1 MAGIGSTGI
10 QILIRSERMMLP
22 EKYSCFCDAKTHD
35 PLLLIQERDSRGA
48 TIHSLINHR
57 TNVRYSIVDGIV
69 RILNE
74 QDVIGRNKRYQGLY
88 DSFAPFY
95 SFAQKLVPLY
105 YRMMRLFRK
114 NVEEDPFRGF
124 ITKLGVKPGEKV
136 LEVSIGTGD
145 NVHFLPKG
153 IALYGLDISLGMLK
167 QCYKRYRKS
176 SPSPI
181 LVHGMAEELP
191 FKDATFDV
199 ILHIGGINFFT
210 NKAQAIQEM
219 IRVAKPGARFIIADE
234 TEKAAKESE
243 SMIIARRFFKNR
255 DEVIVPPVDLIP
267 KEMKNIE
274 LNYRFD
280 ESLYIITFTKP

>member
-1 MAGIGSTGI
+1 
-10 QILIRSERMMLP
+10 MLP
-22 EKYSCFCDAKTHD
+22 EKFSCFCDAKTHD
-35 PLLLIQERDSRGA
+35 PLLLIQEKDARGA
-48 TIHSLINHR
+48 IVHSLINHR
-57 TNVRYSIVDGIV
+57 TNVRYPIVDGIV

-74 QDVIGRNKRYQGLY
+74 QDVVGRNKRYQGLY

-95 SFAQKLVPLY
+95 SFAQKIVPLY
-105 YRMMRLFRK
+105 YRIVHLFRK
-114 NVEEDPFRGF
+114 NFEQDPFKEF
-124 ITKLGVKPGEKV
+124 IAKLGVKPVEKV

-145 NVHFLPKG
+145 NIQFFPHG
-153 IALYGLDISLGMLK
+153 IELYGLDISLGMLK
-167 QCYKRYRKS
+167 QCFKRYKKS

-191 FKDATFDV
+191 FKDATFDMV
-199 ILHIGGINFFT
+199 MHIGGINFFN
-210 NKAQAIQEM
+210 NKAQAIHEM

-234 TEKAAKESE
+234 TEKTAKESE
-243 SMIIARRFFKNR
+243 SMLITRRFFKNR

-267 KEMKNIE
+267 TEMKNIE